1 MTTHIEIDRLRK
13 ALEAETRRCLELQ
26 VQLNRANAE
35 FEEFVSIAAHD
46 LRESL
51 RDVTAYS
58 QLLAETTT
66 RRFDADPDPGAF
78 LARIRDGAAKMD
90 SLLSDVV
97 DYWSIGACGPQA
109 GATNMEAVLDQA
121 LLRADTTGAAV
132 THAVLPCVCGDFDLL
147 TKVLHHLIRNAIE
160 YCGRADPHVHISSER
175 RDPEWVIGVQD
186 NGPGIDIAF
195 QERIFQAFQR
205 LHGREFPTNGLG
217 LTFCRKAIERQG
229 GRMWVESSPG
239 AGSTFY
245 FTLPIRQ
252 PGE

>member
-1 MTTHIEIDRLRK
+1 MTTDIEIDRLRK

-26 VQLNRANAE
+26 VRLNRAKTE

-51 RDVTAYS
+51 RDVAAYS
-58 QLLAETTT
+58 QLLADAGT
-66 RRFDADPDPGAF
+66 RRLDADPDTGAF

-90 SLLSDVV
+90 SLLTDVV
-97 DYWSIGACGPQA
+97 DYWSIGASDPQA
-109 GATNMEAVLDQA
+109 CATNMEEALNQA
-121 LLRADTTGAAV
+121 LLRGDTSGAVV
-132 THAVLPCVCGDFDLL
+132 THAALPCVCGDFDVV
-147 TKVLHHLIRNAIE
+147 TKVLRHLIRNAIE
-160 YCGRADPHVHISSER
+160 YCGRTDPRVHISSER
-175 RDPEWVIGVQD
+175 RDPEWVIAVRD
-186 NGPGIDIAF
+186 NGPGIDPAF
-195 QERIFQAFQR
+195 RERIFGAFQR

-229 GRMWVESSPG
+229 GRMWVESTPG

-245 FTLPIRQ
+245 FTLPILP

>member
-1 MTTHIEIDRLRK
+1 MTTDVEIDRLQK
-13 ALEAETRRCLELQ
+13 ALEAETLRCLELQ
-26 VQLNRANAE
+26 GQLNRANAG
-35 FEEFVSIAAHD
+35 FEEFVSITAHD

-51 RDVTAYS
+51 RDVAAYS
-58 QLLAETTT
+58 QLLAEVIT
-66 RRFDADPDPGAF
+66 RRFDADPEAGAF

-90 SLLSDVV
+90 SLLTDVV
-97 DYWSIGACGPQA
+97 DYWSIGACGRQA
-109 GATNMEAVLDQA
+109 CATDMEEALNQA
-121 LLRADTTGAAV
+121 LLRADTNGAVV
-132 THAVLPCVCGDFDLL
+132 THAALPCVCGDFDLV

-160 YCGRADPHVHISSER
+160 YCGRSDPHVHVSSER
-175 RDPEWVIGVQD
+175 RDPEWVIAVQD
-186 NGPGIDIAF
+186 NGPGIDLAF
-195 QERIFQAFQR
+195 QERIFGAFQR

-229 GRMWVESSPG
+229 GRMWVESTPG

>member
-1 MTTHIEIDRLRK
+1 MTTDIEIDRLRK

-26 VQLNRANAE
+26 MQLNRANAE

-51 RDVTAYS
+51 RDVAAYT
-58 QLLAETTT
+58 QLLSEAETKGLN
-66 RRFDADPDPGAF
+66 ADPDTGAS
-78 LARIRDGAAKMD
+78 LARIREGAAKMD
-90 SLLSDVV
+90 SLLTDVV
-97 DYWSIGACGPQA
+97 DYWSMAAFGQQAC
-109 GATNMEAVLDQA
+109 ATNMEEALNQA
-121 LLRADTTGAAV
+121 LLRADTNGAVV
-132 THAVLPCVCGDFDLL
+132 THAALPCVCGDFDVL

-186 NGPGIDIAF
+186 NGPGIDVAF
-195 QERIFQAFQR
+195 QERIFGAFQR

-229 GRMWVESSPG
+229 GRMWVNSSPG

-245 FTLPIRQ
+245 FTLPVRQ